1 LAPRSAP
8 LTRVAV
14 TAAATV
20 ALIAAGT
27 ITIPAAATPDPGE
40 SRIQSTQTATPE
52 TFTFTAA
59 LRYDRRELR
68 RIAQLVS
75 TPGRGQY
82 RAFRTLAEA
91 SAELGATRAQRR
103 ALRAVARTLGL
114 DVQFSAT
121 GLTADLTGPTAVWNE
136 LYGTTP
142 LALSTTPWTSF
153 VYVNAQGNPLPT
165 PVELEDV
172 VREVIPSQSILDP
185 TIDPGFAAARVTD
198 PIRASADDT
207 ASPPVNEGTPF
218 GPGFDCLLPEAS
230 NFTYSP
236 SQLQVPYGAAALH
249 DSGLRGAGTRIV
261 NLAGS
266 YAFSQEYADH
276 AADCFAYD
284 SPTIRFTGGP
294 NVGPQPV
301 TTAGDDEG
309 NLDVQTIAAV
319 IPEAAGF
326 DFLQVS
332 INPILYLSF
341 VQAVDTM
348 VTTLSPL
355 PDIATMSFGACEP
368 DLVNNPLRAISE
380 DHFAYAGILGVSMLA
395 AAGDGGSSDCS
406 QFVPDPPV
414 ATRLNAV
421 QYPASSQWVTG
432 VGGTRI
438 TLGEGNERVSEV
450 VWNDSPWGQIDGGTG
465 GPSLYQRPWYQKSIT
480 ARDRRLVPDIAAHA
494 SNYHH
499 SFDPLHPRTR

>member
-1 LAPRSAP
+1 MGYVLGFLPW
-8 LTRVAV
+8 VAFFIV
-14 TAAATV
+14 TAGNHPDRQTL
-20 ALIAAGT
+20 LI
-27 ITIPAAATPDPGE
+27 
-40 SRIQSTQTATPE
+40 
-52 TFTFTAA
+52 
-59 LRYDRRELR
+59 
-68 RIAQLVS
+68 
-75 TPGRGQY
+75 
-82 RAFRTLAEA
+82 
-91 SAELGATRAQRR
+91 GA
-103 ALRAVARTLGL
+103 
-114 DVQFSAT
+114 
-121 GLTADLTGPTAVWNE
+121 
-136 LYGTTP
+136 
-142 LALSTTPWTSF
+142 
-153 VYVNAQGNPLPT
+153 
-165 PVELEDV
+165 
-172 VREVIPSQSILDP
+172 
-185 TIDPGFAAARVTD
+185 GFAAARVTD
-198 PIRASADDT
+198 PIRVSADDT
-207 ASPPVNEGTPF
+207 AGPPVNEGTPF

-230 NFTYSP
+230 TFTYSP
-236 SQLQVPYGAAALH
+236 SQLQVPYGTTALH
-249 DSGLRGAGTRIV
+249 DSGLRGEGVRIV

-266 YAFSQEYADH
+266 YAFSQAYADH

-284 SPTIRFTGGP
+284 SPNIRFTGGP

-301 TTAGDDEG
+301 STSGDDEG

-332 INPILYLSF
+332 INAVLYLSF

-380 DHFAYAGILGVSMLA
+380 DHFAFAGILGVSMLA

-406 QFVPDPPV
+406 QFAPDPPL

-438 TLGEGNERVSEV
+438 TLGEGNERVAEV
-450 VWNDSPWGQIDGGTG
+450 VWNDSPWGQIVGGTG

-480 ARDRRLVPDIAAHA
+480 TRDRRLVPDIAAHA
-494 SNYHH
+494 STYPGWPLATDFEGELTVVPVAGTSAASPFSAANLALIAAAERSAGNGPLGFLNPMLYQLATKR
-499 SFDPLHPRTR
+499 STYDGVFYDITSGTNQLYIEAGCCVATPGYDMTTGLGAVNFDRLIEVIPPPGPRAGRR